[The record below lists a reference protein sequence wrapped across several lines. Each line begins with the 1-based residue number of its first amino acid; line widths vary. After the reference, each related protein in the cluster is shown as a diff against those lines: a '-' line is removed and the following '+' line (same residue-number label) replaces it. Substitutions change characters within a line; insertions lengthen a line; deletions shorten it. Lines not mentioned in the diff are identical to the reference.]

1 MVNDLFYLK
10 NQGGISMARLQIYRP
25 SRGSRPL
32 QDLWSLPEEFE
43 RLFWGLSRASEEEGE
58 TAEWAPKVDVYE
70 DSEALRIH
78 AELPGVKKDDVKISV
93 RDGMLTLRGER
104 KFENEDKKENYY
116 RLERSYGSFLRSF
129 TLPNTVDADKIHAAM
144 KDGVLELT
152 IPKKPEAKP
161 KEIKVEVH

>member
-1 MVNDLFYLK
+1 MT
-10 NQGGISMARLQIYRP
+10 RLQIYRP
-25 SRGSRPL
+25 FKELRPF
-32 QDLWSLPEEFE
+32 QDMWSLPEEFE
-43 RLFWGLSRASEEEGE
+43 RLFWGLSRASGDEGE
-58 TAEWAPKVDVYE
+58 TTAEWSPKVDVYE
-70 DSEALRIH
+70 DQEALRIH
-78 AELPGVKKDDVKISV
+78 AELPGLKKDDVKISV

-104 KFENEDKKENYY
+104 KFENEDKKDNYY